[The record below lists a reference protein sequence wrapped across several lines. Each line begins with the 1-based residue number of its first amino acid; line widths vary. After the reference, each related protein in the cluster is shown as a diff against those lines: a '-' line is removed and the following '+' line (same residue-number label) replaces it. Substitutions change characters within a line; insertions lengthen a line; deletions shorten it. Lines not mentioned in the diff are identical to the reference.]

1 MKNKKNIEH
10 FFQENFKDFQAQPPV
25 DSWDEISRRLNQE
38 KKRKVLP
45 LWIKFSSIAATF
57 LLGLFLF
64 ENNSDK
70 SQTQSI
76 TSVDD
81 TTTIHTNNNTN
92 DKNLP
97 TLNSSKDTTE
107 LLTGVDNL
115 SNSSQ
120 STENQTLSSSSR
132 IPKNTVVSLSTSSN
146 TFTSNTSKYKNS
158 TDKTSRSRNE
168 DINLKTDFVFSEDN
182 NRTEIVTN
190 NENKSVI
197 EKSQS
202 IFNQTIDFTYNAST
216 TDSDSRNEDVVAIA
230 EEPKEESNEILDYL
244 AQLEEASQD
253 KEAENNSSLTNRWSL
268 TPNVAPITMNSFSI
282 GSPMSEQ
289 LNGNS
294 KEYLASMSVG
304 LGVNYA
310 VTDKI
315 NIRTGVNK
323 FMVGYNTHDVVVYA
337 TANVIDLLEN
347 QMNINYTNTSGN
359 VVVKSENLIATESAN
374 IAMPQTTGYLNHK
387 FGYIEIPME
396 VSYKLLDTKFN
407 IDIIGGFSTLFLQEN
422 EVSVI
427 GNGMKTTLGEANN
440 MNDIHFSTNL
450 GVGFRYEIFKSFD
463 ISLEP
468 MFKYQIGT
476 YSKNSEGFKPYILGI
491 YTGLSFKF

>member
-1 MKNKKNIEH
+1 MKNKKNIER
-10 FFQENFKDFQAQPPV
+10 FFQENFKDFEVQAPA
-25 DSWDEISRRLNQE
+25 DSWNTISRKLQKDK
-38 KKRKVLP
+38 KKRVLP

-64 ENNSDK
+64 EYNSDE
-70 SQTQSI
+70 SQNQSI
-76 TSVDD
+76 TSTDD
-81 TTTIHTNNNTN
+81 IITNPTNTNN
-92 DKNLP
+92 KNST
-97 TLNSSKDTTE
+97 TLNTSKSNTE
-107 LLTGVDNL
+107 LLTSTDN
-115 SNSSQ
+115 SSKSSQ
-120 STENQTLSSSSR
+120 SHGNYTPTNSSIS
-132 IPKNTVVSLSTSSN
+132 PKNTVVSLSTS
-146 TFTSNTSKYKNS
+146 SNTSKYKNS

-168 DINLKTDFVFSEDN
+168 TINLKTDFVFSEDN

-202 IFNQTIDFTYNAST
+202 IFNQTIDFTSNPPN
-216 TDSDSRNEDVVAIA
+216 TDSDSRNEEVVATT
-230 EEPKEESNEILDYL
+230 EEPKEESNEILDFL
-244 AQLEEASQD
+244 AKLNDSTED
-253 KEAENNSSLTNRWSL
+253 KDSETNSNLNNRWSL
-268 TPNVAPITMNSFSI
+268 TPNVAPITMNSLSG
-282 GSPMSEQ
+282 GSPISDQ

-323 FMVGYNTHDVVVYA
+323 FMVGYNTHDVAVYA
-337 TANVIDLLEN
+337 TANAIDLLNNNMNVNYNPTSNTLVIKPEN
-347 QMNINYTNTSGN
+347 TF
-359 VVVKSENLIATESAN
+359 VTESAN
-374 IAMPQTTGYLNHK
+374 ILPPQNGYLNHK